1 MKLYELTYLISPDL
15 SEEEIKE
22 FQKKIVSLIKEKGGI
37 LNEVGLIIKQTLAYP
52 IKKFSQA
59 YLTTLNFQ
67 LEAEKISDLEKKL
80 RTENFIL
87 RYLIFSK
94 KIQKRIVGRK
104 PAIKG
109 GKMVGL
115 SLAKKPKKIDETK
128 EKKVELEEIE
138 KKLEEILGET

>member
-67 LEAEKISDLEKKL
+67 LEAEKISDLEKKF

-109 GKMVGL
+109 RKMVGL
-115 SLAKKPKKIDETK
+115 SLTKKPKK
-128 EKKVELEEIE
+128 
-138 KKLEEILGET
+138 

>member
-109 GKMVGL
+109 RKMVGL
-115 SLAKKPKKIDETK
+115 SLTKKPKKIDETR
-128 EKKVELEEIE
+128 EKKVELEDIE
-138 KKLEEILGET
+138 KKLEEILGKT